1 MNTSTLN
8 LSFLICSSFLVALLL
23 SVYPLPMECRWWRP
37 EFVLMVA
44 IYWVVV
50 LPFNI
55 SLTALCALGLFQD
68 LLEATPF
75 GQHSLGIIVVAY
87 LCLFSYQRLRNFNVI
102 KQMLAMLV
110 MISIAQL
117 TDNWVQGMAGR
128 PLAGISFI
136 YAAISSAICWPL
148 VRFLLVFSGQKLRVF
163 QQ

>member
-1 MNTSTLN
+1 MHTSTLN
-8 LSFLICSSFLVALLL
+8 LYFLMCASFLVALLL
-23 SVYPLPMECRWWRP
+23 SVYPLPMEWRWWRP

-50 LPFNI
+50 MPFSI
-55 SLTALCALGLFQD
+55 SLATLCGLGLFQD
-68 LLEATPF
+68 LLESTPF

-87 LCLFSYQRLRNFNVI
+87 LCLFSYQRLRNFNLA
-102 KQMLAMLV
+102 KQMLAMFA
-110 MISIAQL
+110 MIAIAQL

-128 PLAGISFI
+128 PLAGMSFI
-136 YAAISSAICWPL
+136 YAAISSALAWPL